1 MATPNPYNDLAN
13 SIAMREQGFRGNAEN
28 IAKMDTPLTAISAQT
43 GAPSAINPNEI
54 ASIAGL
60 ANIKA
65 VTQNQSTQREALGKT
80 TASRMPKY
88 VKAYRN
94 YLKWRYPSQY
104 GGGGSTGGV
113 LSSYTVAD
121 LPDIAPVPG
130 MNK

>member
-1 MATPNPYNDLAN
+1 MADPYKNLAN

-28 IAKMDTPLTAISAQT
+28 VAKMDAPLSSIGAQT

-65 VTQNQSTQREALGKT
+65 VSQTQSTQREQLGQR
-80 TASRMPKY
+80 TAKRMPQY

-104 GGGGSTGGV
+104 GGGGSSGGV
-113 LSSYTVAD
+113 LGSYTVSP
-121 LPDIAPVPG
+121 LPDIQPAPG
-130 MNK
+130 MKND